1 MTVDTALHS
10 AASGRER
17 YQKVV
22 RDWVIRALPGLAIL
36 CLWQIASG
44 RLIRENYISKPT
56 DIAKRLFDLFASGEI
71 WPSLQV
77 TGRELILSYVL
88 GVASGMLLGYVLGR
102 APKVARI
109 VEPYVMAFY
118 GIPKIALAP
127 LFVIWF
133 GIGIWSKVMLAGT
146 MVFFLVF
153 YNVFAGV
160 RSVDRDM
167 VNLALVLGANE
178 RQLGRQIYLP
188 ATAPFLL
195 LGMRMAIPYA
205 VIGVIVG
212 EFTAST
218 AGLGLFINYAS
229 STYDPA
235 GVFAG
240 IFVLLAFVMM
250 MSAIASRIERRIM
263 RWRPQADATPGEG
276 T

>member
-88 GVASGMLLGYVLGR
+88 GAASGMLLGYVLGR

-160 RSVDRDM
+160 RSVDPIWRSCWERTS
-167 VNLALVLGANE
+167 VNSGGKSTFL
-178 RQLGRQIYLP
+178 RQHRSFSWECEW
-188 ATAPFLL
+188 PFPMPLS
-195 LGMRMAIPYA
+195 
-205 VIGVIVG
+205 V
-212 EFTAST
+212 
-218 AGLGLFINYAS
+218 
-229 STYDPA
+229 
-235 GVFAG
+235 
-240 IFVLLAFVMM
+240 
-250 MSAIASRIERRIM
+250 
-263 RWRPQADATPGEG
+263 
-276 T
+276 